1 MSLPNFGT
9 ISLLFSYLIQAS
21 AITPDIRIADLSSSL
36 AVLCFAPVAERYGL
50 FFLHDLDLETGDL
63 PEIVDADDDRLL
75 RILKV
80 KRRRN
85 QGTRRI
91 REVELNQD
99 GIESITWPELVN
111 YVADHPTEFLHLFT
125 WEDELVVDEC
135 AIDLFERFTCEY
147 WMSLSAEYVDQGALP
162 PITCIKDAVEWWS
175 IESFCAKTKHEVE
188 FVPCNAGLTGAIT
201 GRRHPSFEDRR
212 KVFFPGPDVQHG
224 RLSSWNAFKEH
235 GGYLE
240 EYYNFLRSKS
250 EEAVKETH
258 AALDVIFSKVQCLPS
273 ITSKALLWNRRL
285 DNLKLKIAVNPLYYR
300 ITTIK
305 STPRGKRAPR
315 VTASN
320 ALLRQRIFK
329 KSGAGDLS
337 TIHLS
342 RKRAR
347 RIQEHED
354 KIAEKE
360 ARREARRQARKLAN
374 KTGRGQKQSRRG
386 RGKNYRRPP
395 KGALD
400 FDTSDSSSDS
410 SFSEPAGGSNQ
421 RSSTS
426 SRRRAR
432 SLTPLSSD
440 TEDEDQDQDNMD
452 VEDADNGDDAD
463 NEDDRACDDC
473 IVISD

>member
-1 MSLPNFGT
+1 M
-9 ISLLFSYLIQAS
+9 LFSYLIQAS

-50 FFLHDLDLETGDL
+50 FFLHELDLETGDL
-63 PEIVDADDDRLL
+63 PEIVDADDGRLL

-85 QGTRRI
+85 QAVRRL

-125 WEDELVVDEC
+125 WEDELVVNEC
-135 AIDLFERFTCEY
+135 AIDLFERFTREY

-162 PITCIKDAVEWWS
+162 PITCIKDAIEWWS
-175 IESFCAKTKHEVE
+175 VESLCAKTKHEVE
-188 FVPCNAGLTGAIT
+188 FMPCNAGLTGAIT
-201 GRRHPSFEDRR
+201 GRKHPSFQERR
-212 KVFFPGPDVQHG
+212 SVFFPGPEVQHT
-224 RLSSWNAFKEH
+224 RSSSWNAFKEH

-240 EYYNFLRSKS
+240 EYYKVLRNKS
-250 EEAVKETH
+250 EEAVEETH
-258 AALDVIFSKVQCLPS
+258 AALDVIFSKLQCLPF
-273 ITSKALLWNRRL
+273 IANKAVLWSRRL
-285 DNLKLKIAVNPLYYR
+285 DNLKLKVVVNPLYYR

-320 ALLRQRIFK
+320 ALLQQRIFK

-337 TIHLS
+337 TVHLS

-347 RIQEHED
+347 RIREHEEE
-354 KIAEKE
+354 ITE
-360 ARREARRQARKLAN
+360 REARKEAKRKARKLAK
-374 KTGRGQKQSRRG
+374 KTGGGQKQSRRG
-386 RGKNYRRPP
+386 RGKNYRQPP

-410 SFSEPAGGSNQ
+410 SSSSGSTSDNEQ
-421 RSSTS
+421 GTLTS
-426 SRRRAR
+426 SRQRAR
-432 SLTPLSSD
+432 SLTPPSSD
-440 TEDEDQDQDNMD
+440 TEDEDQAEDDMD
-452 VEDADNGDDAD
+452 VDDAD
-463 NEDDRACDDC
+463 HEEDRGDNC